1 MVRAYALVLALAW
14 AQPALAKPGLPLDAS
29 VKVARQARVP
39 LAVFVVQGGKV
50 VVEEWH
56 SYTTPTQD
64 TGPAWSTAKAHQ
76 LRATL
81 MGGERPTQEASHKV
95 PWASFPVWAF
105 GYAGDRWVL
114 YESKRGAERVWG
126 ILAAASPY
134 WTDALAV
141 SFLMPADTQGWKL
154 LGGRLY
160 KLPQAEKPSPRPR
173 RTASPGFPSGF

>member
-1 MVRAYALVLALAW
+1 VKRPWLLALALLW
-14 AQPALAKPGLPLDAS
+14 ASPAVAKPGQGLEAS
-29 VKVARQARVP
+29 VKVAKQAHVP

-56 SYTTPTQD
+56 SYTTPTQE
-64 TGPAWSTAKAHQ
+64 TGPAWATAKAHQ

-81 MGGERPTQEASHKV
+81 MGGERPTQEASRKV

-114 YESKRGAERVWG
+114 YESKRGTDRVWG
-126 ILAAASPY
+126 ILAAASSY

-141 SFLMPADTQGWKL
+141 TFMMPADTQGWKL

-160 KLPQAEKPSPRPR
+160 KLPAAARPSPRPR
-173 RTASPGFPSGF
+173 STASPGFPSGF